1 MALSFEQA
9 YNLAK
14 SDSSIG
20 KPLATAEG
28 LGNLADTIRQSLEN
42 KRKQKGNYGKEMQKI
57 LDNDGALSSAD
68 KDYARELVSGN
79 NYEQFVNGDS
89 NEQKKALDKVSNWQ
103 KQYGDYTNIM
113 YDFASAER
121 YGGLSNH
128 FLDSAKGKE
137 LMSLADDSEHRL
149 ELMEDGESM
158 GIRLTD
164 FDLISETESNIANI
178 ENEIVD
184 LEALIS
190 EGSDPDDNRFQS
202 DLDSLYAQRDQFQ
215 DLLNAGPTR
224 LYNLQEFE
232 SMIMKKDTNSRDV
245 LIQAAKMQKQEGYNN
260 SPEDNIAF
268 NYDKNYEFV
277 NNTLIQ
283 NGDFNSLTTD
293 EIMPGRIF
301 KNDFIQMIQGRTGGT
316 GTMVRGTTYSDL
328 GITPEMLDGADK
340 NLDDEIDEGEATV
353 IYNAMIGNKEMSR
366 QYLSNYFVTFLEN
379 NFNQGGRD
387 RGGSDVKENNDNEDE
402 NKLRNTFAGGEE

>member
-1 MALSFEQA
+1 
-9 YNLAK
+9 
-14 SDSSIG
+14 
-20 KPLATAEG
+20 
-28 LGNLADTIRQSLEN
+28 
-42 KRKQKGNYGKEMQKI
+42 
-57 LDNDGALSSAD
+57 
-68 KDYARELVSGN
+68 
-79 NYEQFVNGDS
+79 
-89 NEQKKALDKVSNWQ
+89 
-103 KQYGDYTNIM
+103 
-113 YDFASAER
+113 
-121 YGGLSNH
+121 
-128 FLDSAKGKE
+128 
-137 LMSLADDSEHRL
+137 
-149 ELMEDGESM
+149 
-158 GIRLTD
+158 
-164 FDLISETESNIANI
+164 
-178 ENEIVD
+178 
-184 LEALIS
+184 
-190 EGSDPDDNRFQS
+190 
-202 DLDSLYAQRDQFQ
+202 
-215 DLLNAGPTR
+215 
-224 LYNLQEFE
+224 
-232 SMIMKKDTNSRDV
+232 MIMKKDTNSRDV

-340 NLDDEIDEGEATV
+340 NLDDEIEEGEATV